1 MKSTETFIFDFDS
14 TFIQVEALD
23 VLCEI
28 IYENNSNGQ
37 QVLSE
42 IQRLTNL
49 GMEGK
54 LSLKESLT
62 KRIEL
67 LQANRDHLGSVIE
80 ALRHKVSNSVI
91 RNRSF
96 FKQHADDI
104 YIISNGF
111 KEIIIPIVQVYGIKP
126 EHVLANT
133 FRFDHNGKII
143 GFDEKDELCENKGKV
158 LKIKSL
164 NLKGEVIGDGYT
176 DYETL
181 QGGAATK
188 FYAFTENVSR
198 AVVVE
203 KADRLA
209 PSLDEILFD
218 LSYKASVSYPKNR
231 ISVLLLENIHPDAVR
246 IFEQEGYSVETVKG
260 SLSKDELCKRIKDV
274 SILGIRSKTQI
285 TPRILNCANKLHAIG
300 TFCIGTNQVNLDEC
314 SKRGIAVFNAPYSNT
329 RSVVELALGEMIM
342 LIRNTFVKSTKMHQ
356 GIWDKSANNSVE
368 IRGKKLGIVGY
379 GSIGAQFS
387 VIAEALGMKV
397 YFYDVIDKLAL
408 GNAKKCSSLQEL
420 LALSDVV
427 TLHVDGRKE
436 NANLINET
444 SFEQMKDG
452 VVFLNLSRG
461 HVVDLNALIKHLKSG
476 KVRGAAVDVFP
487 EEPASNDE
495 PFISELCGL
504 PNVILTPH
512 VGGSTEEAQLDI
524 GNYVARKIIQYINTG
539 STFGSVNLPEIQL
552 PEFQSAHRIMHI
564 HENVKGILA
573 QINTILL
580 EYDNN
585 IVGQYLKTNEN
596 MGYVITDIDNFH
608 NADLEKRLKDIPN
621 TIRYRILY

>member
-1 MKSTETFIFDFDS
+1 
-14 TFIQVEALD
+14 
-23 VLCEI
+23 
-28 IYENNSNGQ
+28 
-37 QVLSE
+37 
-42 IQRLTNL
+42 
-49 GMEGK
+49 
-54 LSLKESLT
+54 
-62 KRIEL
+62 
-67 LQANRDHLGSVIE
+67 
-80 ALRHKVSNSVI
+80 
-91 RNRSF
+91 
-96 FKQHADDI
+96 
-104 YIISNGF
+104 
-111 KEIIIPIVQVYGIKP
+111 
-126 EHVLANT
+126 
-133 FRFDHNGKII
+133 
-143 GFDEKDELCENKGKV
+143 
-158 LKIKSL
+158 
-164 NLKGEVIGDGYT
+164 
-176 DYETL
+176 
-181 QGGAATK
+181 
-188 FYAFTENVSR
+188 
-198 AVVVE
+198 
-203 KADRLA
+203 
-209 PSLDEILFD
+209 
-218 LSYKASVSYPKNR
+218 
-231 ISVLLLENIHPDAVR
+231 
-246 IFEQEGYSVETVKG
+246 
-260 SLSKDELCKRIKDV
+260 
-274 SILGIRSKTQI
+274 
-285 TPRILNCANKLHAIG
+285 
-300 TFCIGTNQVNLDEC
+300 
-314 SKRGIAVFNAPYSNT
+314 
-329 RSVVELALGEMIM
+329 
-342 LIRNTFVKSTKMHQ
+342 
-356 GIWDKSANNSVE
+356 
-368 IRGKKLGIVGY
+368 
-379 GSIGAQFS
+379 
-387 VIAEALGMKV
+387 
-397 YFYDVIDKLAL
+397 VIDKLAL